1 MSATTPAGMPEYPP
15 IPVRLRL
22 STRIAGALVGFLLL
36 ALAAIGATLW
46 LSWQLEGAAAAIN
59 ETGSLRRHEYRLAM
73 LLGRDVHTPGAG
85 FDEAA
90 RRQIALVDST
100 LELIARGDPQ
110 RPLGLPPT
118 AAIRTSF
125 DLLALRWRQD
135 MRPLAQQVLDAQ
147 GAERV
152 AVLRQFLA
160 RTDAYVNKIDE
171 LVRLIERDNEVRTF
185 WLRSSQLALMALA
198 VGGTVVLV
206 YMMFSLIVAP
216 VERLHA
222 GLRSMADTEF
232 GVRLDVDSKDEFGQ
246 LAAGFNQMAD
256 RLQQFYGN
264 LEQKV
269 QDKTAALEEQ
279 NRELALLYD
288 SAAFL
293 QVRQTLE
300 PMCEGFLERIVRY
313 FGADAGSVRLLDAGS
328 DKVLLV
334 VQHGL
339 SDTMAEAERCMPV
352 GDCLCGEAAQ
362 RKEAVVHWLGSLQQA
377 STLPASPQ
385 CAAEGFVTVSVF
397 QIFAQDQHLGVF
409 SLHFRSERSF
419 DAHETALL
427 DTLGRLLGT
436 AIENIRL
443 AAREREMAIS
453 EERNMVARGLHDSI
467 AQGLNFLNL
476 QVQMLE
482 SSLRN
487 GQQEEA
493 AEIVPALRAG
503 VKESYEDVRELLQNF
518 RSRLEEEDLN
528 GALRNAVRK
537 FRDQTGLDATFAADG
552 SGGPPFAR
560 EEQLQILFIAQ
571 EALSNIRKHARADS
585 VLVRVQDGQ
594 DFSLSISDNGVGFDS
609 AVASAA
615 ADEHVGLHIMRERAQ
630 HIHGDL
636 AIESRPGAGTTVRL
650 HVPSAQRRV
659 A

>member
-1 MSATTPAGMPEYPP
+1 MPDYPP

-46 LSWQLEGAAAAIN
+46 LSWQLEGAGAAIN

-85 FDEAA
+85 FDQAA
-90 RRQIALVDST
+90 RRQIALIDST
-100 LELIARGDPQ
+100 LVLIARGDPQ

-118 AAIRTSF
+118 AAVRTSF
-125 DLLALRWRQD
+125 DLLAQRWHQD
-135 MRPLAQQVLDAQ
+135 MRPLAQQVLAAQ
-147 GAERV
+147 GPDRV
-152 AVLRQFLA
+152 TVLRRFLA
-160 RTDAYVNKIDE
+160 GTDAYVGKIDE
-171 LVRLIERDNEVRTF
+171 VVQLIERDNEVRTF
-185 WLRSSQLALMALA
+185 WLRSSQLVLMAMA

-232 GVRLDVDSKDEFGQ
+232 GVRLNVDSKDEFGQ
-246 LAAGFNQMAD
+246 LATGFNQMAD
-256 RLQQFYGN
+256 RLEQFYGD

-269 QDKTAALEEQ
+269 RDKTSALEEQ

-293 QVRQTLE
+293 QVRQALE

-313 FGADAGSVRLLDAGS
+313 FGADAGSVRLLDGGN
-328 DKVLLV
+328 DKVHLV

-339 SDTMAEAERCMPV
+339 SGAMAEAERCMPV
-352 GDCLCGEAAQ
+352 GECLCGEAAQ
-362 RKEAVVHWLGSLQQA
+362 RKEAVVHWLGSLAEPSMSRCA
-377 STLPASPQ
+377 S
-385 CAAEGFVTVSVF
+385 EGFATVSVF

-419 DAHETALL
+419 DAHASALL

-482 SSLRN
+482 ASLRN
-487 GQQEEA
+487 GQQQEA

-528 GALRNAVRK
+528 GALRKAVRK
-537 FRDQTGLDATFAADG
+537 FRDQTGLDANFAADG

-560 EEQLQILFIAQ
+560 EEQLQILFIVQ

-585 VLVRVQDGQ
+585 VLVRVRDEQ

-609 AVASAA
+609 SVASDV
-615 ADEHVGLHIMRERAQ
+615 ADEHVGLHIMHERAR
-630 HIHGDL
+630 HIHADL
-636 AIESRPGAGTTVRL
+636 AIESSPGAGTIIRL
-650 HVPSAQRRV
+650 HVPSTQRRV

>member
-1 MSATTPAGMPEYPP
+1 MSAPTSSGMRDYPP

-46 LSWQLEGAAAAIN
+46 LSWQLEGAGAAIN

-73 LLGRDVHTPGAG
+73 LLGREVHTPGAG
-85 FDEAA
+85 FDQAA
-90 RRQIALVDST
+90 RRQIALIDST
-100 LELIARGDPQ
+100 LVLIARGDPQ

-118 AAIRTSF
+118 TAVRTSF
-125 DLLALRWRQD
+125 DLLAQRWHRD
-135 MRPLAQQVLDAQ
+135 MRPLAQQVLAAQ
-147 GAERV
+147 GADRV
-152 AVLRQFLA
+152 TVLRRFLA
-160 RTDAYVNKIDE
+160 GTDAYVAGIDE
-171 LVRLIERDNEVRTF
+171 VVQLIERDNEVRTF

-232 GVRLDVDSKDEFGQ
+232 GVRLDVDGKDEFGQ

-256 RLQQFYGN
+256 RLQQFYGE
-264 LEQKV
+264 LECKV
-269 QDKTAALEEQ
+269 RDKTAALEEQ

-293 QVRQTLE
+293 QRRQPLE

-313 FGADAGSVRLLDAGS
+313 FGADAGSVRLVDSGS
-328 DKVLLV
+328 DKVHLV
-334 VQHGL
+334 VQQGL
-339 SDTMAEAERCMPV
+339 SEAMAEAERCMPV

-362 RKEAVVHWLGSLQQA
+362 RKEAVVHWLGSLPP
-377 STLPASPQ
+377 LPTAPAVSQ

-409 SLHFRSERSF
+409 SLHFRSERHF
-419 DAHETALL
+419 DAHGTALL

-482 SSLRN
+482 ASLRN
-487 GQQEEA
+487 GQQQEA

-528 GALRNAVRK
+528 GALRKAVRK
-537 FRDQTGLDATFAADG
+537 FRDQTGHEASFVAEG

-560 EEQLQILFIAQ
+560 EEQLQILFIVQ

-585 VLVRVQDGQ
+585 VLVRVRDGQ

-609 AVASAA
+609 SVASDAA
-615 ADEHVGLHIMRERAQ
+615 GEHVGLHIMHERAR
-630 HIHGDL
+630 HIHADL
-636 AIESRPGAGTTVRL
+636 AIESRPGAGTTVSL
-650 HVPSAQRRV
+650 HVPSAQRRL

>member
-1 MSATTPAGMPEYPP
+1 MPDYPP

-59 ETGSLRRHEYRLAM
+59 ETGSLRKHEYRLAM

-90 RRQIALVDST
+90 RRQIALIDST

-118 AAIRTSF
+118 AAIRTGF
-125 DLLALRWRQD
+125 DLLALRWHQD
-135 MRPLAQQVLDAQ
+135 MRPLAQQVLAAR

-152 AVLRQFLA
+152 TVLRRFLA
-160 RTDAYVNKIDE
+160 RTDAYVSKIDE
-171 LVRLIERDNEVRTF
+171 VVRLIERDNEIRTF

-256 RLQQFYGN
+256 RLQQVYGN

-313 FGADAGSVRLLDAGS
+313 FGADAGSVRLVDAGS
-328 DKVLLV
+328 DKVHLV

-339 SDTMAEAERCMPV
+339 SDAIAEAERCMPV

-362 RKEAVVHWLGSLQQA
+362 HKEAVVHWLGSLPQA
-377 STLPASPQ
+377 STSPPGLQ
-385 CAAEGFVTVSVF
+385 CAAEGFSTVSLF

-409 SLHFRSERSF
+409 SLHFRSERRF
-419 DAHETALL
+419 GPHETALL

-482 SSLRN
+482 SSLRS
-487 GQQEEA
+487 GQQQEA

-528 GALRNAVRK
+528 GALRKAVRK
-537 FRDQTGLDATFAADG
+537 FRDQTGLDASFSAEG

-560 EEQLQILFIAQ
+560 EEQLQILFIVQ

-585 VLVRVQDGQ
+585 VLVRVRDSQ
-594 DFSLSISDNGVGFDS
+594 DFSLSISDNGIGFDS
-609 AVASAA
+609 TVASTVT
-615 ADEHVGLHIMRERAQ
+615 DEHVGLHIMHERAQ
-630 HIHGDL
+630 HIHANL